1 MNWRLGT
8 YCRGGP
14 PWPPSVGTRIH
25 DTDAARFQRR
35 VQTEGGHG
43 GPPLQ
48 YVRWCVMMVI
58 ILALVTNANAHAG
71 PPFPLFVDQEVER
84 YVVSVWTDPDV
95 GTALFFV
102 IVNGEPPNDLQVR
115 IGVQPVSGRLQE
127 VFYPAERENVQGRV
141 QYKSQVQFDAQEL
154 WRVRV
159 QLQSAQS
166 GNAETVATVEATPP
180 GYGRWDLLI
189 YLLPF
194 LAVGLLWAVAMIRKV
209 KQRTGDN

>member
-1 MNWRLGT
+1 MVNVTANGNARHYPGRWLIHRL
-8 YCRGGP
+8 
-14 PWPPSVGTRIH
+14 
-25 DTDAARFQRR
+25 RR
-35 VQTEGGHG
+35 
-43 GPPLQ
+43 LI
-48 YVRWCVMMVI
+48 CVI
-58 ILALVTNANAHAG
+58 CGLLLVVMRSASAHEG
-71 PPFPLFVDQEVER
+71 PPFPLFVDQKLDR

-102 IVNGEPPNDLQVR
+102 IVNAPELPQDLHVR
-115 IGVQPVSGRLQE
+115 IGVQPVSGRLTE

-141 QYKSQVQFDAQEL
+141 QYKSQVQFDAQEF

-189 YLLPF
+189 YLVPF
-194 LAVGLLWAVAMIRKV
+194 LAVGLLWAVAMIRKL
-209 KQRTGDN
+209 KQRSGDT

>member
-1 MNWRLGT
+1 MSNVGNHRLHRLVLET
-8 YCRGGP
+8 CVVCIVFARGV
-14 PWPPSVGTRIH
+14 S
-25 DTDAARFQRR
+25 
-35 VQTEGGHG
+35 
-43 GPPLQ
+43 
-48 YVRWCVMMVI
+48 
-58 ILALVTNANAHAG
+58 AHEG
-71 PPFPLFVDQEVER
+71 PPFPLFVDQKVDR

-102 IVNGEPPNDLQVR
+102 IVNDPDLPPDLHVQ
-115 IGVQPVSGRLQE
+115 IGVQPVSGRLAE

-194 LAVGLLWAVAMIRKV
+194 LAVGLLWAVAMIRRS
-209 KQRTGDN
+209 KQRTGDK

>member
-1 MNWRLGT
+1 MSFRKGLLLLI
-8 YCRGGP
+8 
-14 PWPPSVGTRIH
+14 VLVF
-25 DTDAARFQRR
+25 ARN
-35 VQTEGGHG
+35 TS
-43 GPPLQ
+43 
-48 YVRWCVMMVI
+48 
-58 ILALVTNANAHAG
+58 AHEG
-71 PPFPLFVDQEVER
+71 PPFPLFVDQKVDR

-102 IVNGEPPNDLQVR
+102 IVNGQELPTDLHVQV
-115 IGVQPVSGRLQE
+115 GVQPVSGRLAE

-159 QLQSAQS
+159 QLKSSQS

-189 YLLPF
+189 YLVPF
-194 LAVGLLWAVAMIRKV
+194 LAVGLLWAVAIIRKV